1 LAANLGGVLEAAR
14 PAAPAWAETKVTIL
28 PGDFLATRPGRFD
41 RVVMN
46 PPFANGQDI
55 EHILHARSLL
65 LPRGRL
71 VALCAGGPRQAQRLK
86 PLVDACGG
94 AWQELPAGT
103 FEGTD
108 VRAVLLTIEA
118 GA

>member
-1 LAANLGGVLEAAR
+1 VLEAAR